1 MNCREPQILD
11 TCLKLRMSHVDLCTE
26 FVSILTY
33 MLGTQMSIHVHIVVS
48 VSLAF
53 CQILDMH
60 GFQTPNVCSVHV
72 HHWHECVFGILL
84 SDSWHTRFGTQMSMV
99 HFHTPFGNR
108 KKSIV
113 QLKGYYLSI
122 VSQKSDNLS
131 GCSLVSGWGAFSQHI
146 KIVVLLIRWCWREN
160 P

>member
-60 GFQTPNVCSVHV
+60 GFRTPNVCSVHV
-72 HHWHECVFGILL
+72 HH
-84 SDSWHTRFGTQMSMV
+84 
-99 HFHTPFGNR
+99 
-108 KKSIV
+108 
-113 QLKGYYLSI
+113 
-122 VSQKSDNLS
+122 
-131 GCSLVSGWGAFSQHI
+131 
-146 KIVVLLIRWCWREN
+146 
-160 P
+160 